1 MRLAAMTMPLQLRTG
16 GRKLKFAA
24 TGLVFALFLLFQTA
38 AAAPAATVA
47 TAPAAAPAGT
57 TLVVASGSV
66 VYRVWHKIEIGL
78 SDRRR
83 MIQLATLGVC
93 IGIYILM
100 RRTW

>member
-1 MRLAAMTMPLQLRTG
+1 MTMRVQLRSG

-38 AAAPAATVA
+38 AAPAATVT
-47 TAPAAAPAGT
+47 TAPAAASTGT
-57 TLVVASGSV
+57 TFVVASGSV